1 MKGFIVYNSY
11 TNEKLF
17 VLSHF
22 SYAKEYARENR
33 MNLTVKSIRTG
44 KWASIYCNSSL
55 TIPKVSAWY
64 ESEYLNKR
72 MEG

>member
-22 SYAKEYARENR
+22 SYAREYAKVNR
-33 MNLTVKSIRTG
+33 LNLTVKSIRTG
-44 KWASIYCNSSL
+44 KWSQIFCNSSL
-55 TIPKVSAWY
+55 PTPKVSAWY
-64 ESEYLNKR
+64 ESEYLDKH